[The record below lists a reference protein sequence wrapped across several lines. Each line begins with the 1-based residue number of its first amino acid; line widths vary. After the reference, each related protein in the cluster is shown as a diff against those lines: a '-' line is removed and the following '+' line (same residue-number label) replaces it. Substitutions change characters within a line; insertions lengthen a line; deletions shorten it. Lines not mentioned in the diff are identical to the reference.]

1 MLKSK
6 NAHIKFW
13 GVRGSIAAGA
23 SDFGSNTSCVELDLG
38 DQTSIF
44 FDAGSGIR
52 AATSGRSF
60 KKLFIYLSHFHWD
73 HIQGL
78 PFVEALGKM
87 PIQILSGFD
96 DMKSRLSHL
105 FDERFHPVPFKTFE
119 ESLDLQVLKES
130 QIVEISGLKL
140 QIAALNHPGK
150 SFGARVESSNQSF
163 VYATDSD
170 YQSLSANASKLFQS
184 CDFAVVD
191 SQYLIED
198 FEKKSH
204 YGHASYRKAIQTCID
219 HGVKNCVLFHFDPSY
234 DDAQLRQ
241 LEREALDFAQE
252 HSNVTRVQMAKEKES
267 LSFDV

>member
-1 MLKSK
+1 MLETRIPQ
-6 NAHIKFW
+6 IKFW

-52 AATSGRSF
+52 AATTGRRF

-96 DMKSRLSHL
+96 DMETRLNHL
-105 FDERFHPVPFKTFE
+105 FDERFHPVPFKALAETLELRILHENQIE
-119 ESLDLQVLKES
+119 E
-130 QIVEISGLKL
+130 IAGLKL

-150 SFGARVESSNQSF
+150 SFGVRIESSKQSF

-170 YQSLSANASKLFQS
+170 YQSLSSTASKLFQS

-191 SQYLIED
+191 SQYLMAD

-204 YGHASYRKAIQTCID
+204 YGHASYQKAIQTCID
-219 HGVKNCVLFHFDPSY
+219 HSVRNCILFHFDPSY
-234 DDAQLRQ
+234 DDAKLRQ
-241 LEREALDFAQE
+241 LEREALDFAKRS
-252 HSNVTRVQMAKEKES
+252 SNLTQVRMAKENES
-267 LSFDV
+267 LSFQL